1 MKMLNIKLNKIQ
13 ILNIEKS
20 KRRKNEINK
29 NNEWENTVIYK
40 I

>member
-1 MKMLNIKLNKIQ
+1 MLNIKLNKIQ

-29 NNEWENTVIYK
+29 NNE
-40 I
+40 